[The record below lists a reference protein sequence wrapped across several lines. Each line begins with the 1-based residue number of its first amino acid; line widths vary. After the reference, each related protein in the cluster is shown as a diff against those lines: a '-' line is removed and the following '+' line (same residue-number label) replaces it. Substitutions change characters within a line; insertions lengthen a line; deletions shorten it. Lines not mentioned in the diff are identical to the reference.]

1 MTNEIIKLENLELTL
16 TKELLLNPE
25 NLKNIEEGIENLT
38 KNVYDFSTIQGIKE
52 AKELKTKA
60 NKFVEQLKEF
70 CDPLEADGKRIA
82 DARSVITRKLTT
94 GKDNVI
100 DRILAPVIV
109 VEDKLKQLKSK
120 LYIASV
126 NPQSNLLALEELKQY
141 ENINW
146 LAYNDEANKLI
157 SQQKTFLENEK
168 IKFDEIARI
177 AKEEEE
183 RKRVEREKEIEEKAK
198 KDAEEKAKKEIEEAN
213 RKAQEAIA
221 EAERRAKRA
230 EEDAIRAKLEAEDKA
245 KRDAED
251 LRIKQEQEIRIA
263 KEEKEK
269 KEKDVDNKKRI
280 HNEIL
285 EDLKNK
291 STLVEDLA
299 KEVITLIAKNEIRNL
314 TIKY

>member
-126 NPQSNLLALEELKQY
+126 NHQSNLLALEELKKY
-141 ENINW
+141 ENVNW
-146 LAYNDEANKLI
+146 LAFNDEASKLI

-213 RKAQEAIA
+213 RKAQEAVA

-230 EEDAIRAKLEAEDKA
+230 EEDAIRAKLEAENKV
-245 KRDAED
+245 KIDAEN

-263 KEEKEK
+263 KEEEK
-269 KEKDVDNKKRI
+269 KEKDIENKKRI

-291 STLVEDLA
+291 STLDEDLA
-299 KEVITLIAKNEIRNL
+299 KKVISLISKNQIRNL

>member
-109 VEDKLKQLKSK
+109 VEDKLK
-120 LYIASV
+120 
-126 NPQSNLLALEELKQY
+126 
-141 ENINW
+141 
-146 LAYNDEANKLI
+146 
-157 SQQKTFLENEK
+157 
-168 IKFDEIARI
+168 
-177 AKEEEE
+177 
-183 RKRVEREKEIEEKAK
+183 
-198 KDAEEKAKKEIEEAN
+198 
-213 RKAQEAIA
+213 
-221 EAERRAKRA
+221 
-230 EEDAIRAKLEAEDKA
+230 
-245 KRDAED
+245 
-251 LRIKQEQEIRIA
+251 
-263 KEEKEK
+263 
-269 KEKDVDNKKRI
+269 
-280 HNEIL
+280 
-285 EDLKNK
+285 
-291 STLVEDLA
+291 
-299 KEVITLIAKNEIRNL
+299 
-314 TIKY
+314 